1 MAFTGMEKGQMGRIK
16 KIKYRGTNPDLIDGS
31 AYTLTQYAA
40 IAGVGYRCFQT
51 RASGKQVITDKE
63 LQPHNKHK
71 IPKRW
76 RNTTNF
82 EVSNLDTLAEEISQ
96 EWLGRKL

>member
-1 MAFTGMEKGQMGRIK
+1 MDFTGTEKGRMGRIK
-16 KIKYRGTNPDLIDGS
+16 KIKYRGTNPDLVNG
-31 AYTLTQYAA
+31 ALYTYAQYAA
-40 IAGVGYRCFQT
+40 IAGVGYRCFQS
-51 RASGKQVITDKE
+51 RAQGKKEITDKE
-63 LQPHNKHK
+63 LQPHNTHK

-82 EVSNLDTLAEEISQ
+82 EISNLDTLAEEISQ